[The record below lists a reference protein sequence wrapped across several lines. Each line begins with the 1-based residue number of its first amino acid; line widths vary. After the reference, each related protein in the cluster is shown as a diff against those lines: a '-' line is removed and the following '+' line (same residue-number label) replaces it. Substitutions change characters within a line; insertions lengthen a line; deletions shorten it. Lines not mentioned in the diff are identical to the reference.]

1 MSSDESDSRPLVL
14 VVDDEPDLIDAI
26 KVFLKAKDDDSYEVV
41 ATTDTDKASRILQME
56 HKRLKLIMLD
66 LHMPKHSGLE
76 LMKQIRKI
84 PELKQV
90 PILMI
95 SGDRT
100 GRRRV
105 AELQDPYLDFLLK
118 PFNPEVLYYRVMRSG
133 SLGRKS
139 LANY

>member
-26 KVFLKAKDDDSYEVV
+26 RVFLQAKENQSYEVI
-41 ATTDTDKASRILQME
+41 ATTDPDEASRILQTE
-56 HKRLKLIMLD
+56 GDRLKLIMLD
-66 LHMPKHSGLE
+66 LHMPKYSGLE
-76 LMKQIRKI
+76 LMQQIREI

-133 SLGRKS
+133 SLERKR